1 MGFFGVFHGYAH
13 GTELPAGENAL
24 LYSVGFVIAT
34 GCLHAVGIG
43 IGVSHRWSAGR
54 IALRVAGTT
63 VALAGVYFLW
73 GAVS

>member
-1 MGFFGVFHGYAH
+1 MPTNKGAWWLCFSC
-13 GTELPAGENAL
+13 
-24 LYSVGFVIAT
+24 SVEEVVIAT

-43 IGVSHRWSAGR
+43 IGVVHRWNAGR
-54 IALRVAGTT
+54 IALRVAGAA